1 MPDYAAS
8 GIIPQ
13 GANVTPGAVIGVKPP
28 DASQG
33 FDTLNSIL
41 GIQSK
46 RLALQKQAQDL
57 QIGAQNLETGAA
69 TQQTAQAGAQEAQ
82 QKMQER
88 QLLQSVM
95 KSGVD
100 DQGRSIY
107 NDKNEVDPDKLASF
121 AGRRLPLTGQ
131 DVMQGLIKTK
141 SDTTA
146 LASAIGD
153 LTDKNRT
160 QVSGVVRSF
169 VNNPNANSESINAA
183 LTDYAKQNPSA
194 ATAVLSMQDLVKHY
208 DSAQGMKDKNA
219 LLLHLSQQFG
229 PQSQTAEENKPGTEN
244 IDTGGQ
250 IIQQNVNRLTG
261 ERTTTGSLVKTTAP
275 QVATLPSGSLGIVGG
290 VSGAIAP
297 LQTTAP
303 ARPAGLGPS
312 GAPVGTQAQPLQ
324 RPNARPPRL
333 ASEDAPPINAPKA
346 VQDAYAVATK
356 GANDHVEGIR
366 QADNPI
372 DYGNNM
378 QIANQIRKLSQS
390 TDTGPGTDTWHYVLG
405 ALGAPVGANNVADY
419 QKLGAYLD
427 RQAAGIR
434 GAMGLPQTNEGTV
447 QSKDIAGNVGYQ
459 AKALQEK
466 NDLTQALTEGLHQYR
481 TGLDRVAGFSGQA
494 SPQAVNQFK
503 SAWTQNFD
511 PNVFKGELAYSR
523 SKKEGDDFV
532 RSLDPTEARSLA
544 AKRKALQSLSK
555 GELPP

>member
-229 PQSQTAEENKPGTEN
+229 PQSQTAQENAPAAGTN
-244 IDTGGQ
+244 LAGQ
-250 IIQQNVNRLTG
+250 PTITNKMTG
-261 ERTTTGSLVKTTAP
+261 ETSLAPNSTGYRAP
-275 QVATLPSGSLGIVGG
+275 TPPE
-290 VSGAIAP
+290 IAG
-297 LQTTAP
+297 QTTRQTDAATADIATSNKVIDAQRDAANNIVLTKRVDQLAEIVNP
-303 ARPAGLGPS
+303 
-312 GAPVGTQAQPLQ
+312 GALPTVVKRYLSATGMTSVAQAQEELKKDLGTLRGTVALSAGSEGRANVALEGFPESTAQTQTLHVAMDKVRGLNRQ
-324 RPNARPPRL
+324 TLALGKMQQANAQ
-333 ASEDAPPINAPKA
+333 S
-346 VQDAYAVATK
+346 T
-356 GANDHVEGIR
+356 GAN
-366 QADNPI
+366 
-372 DYGNNM
+372 M
-378 QIANQIRKLSQS
+378 QGFNGEYAHATEAANGLMHEYLSLS
-390 TDTGPGTDTWHYVLG
+390 PGEQV
-405 ALGAPVGANNVADY
+405 
-419 QKLGAYLD
+419 
-427 RQAAGIR
+427 
-434 GAMGLPQTNEGTV
+434 
-447 QSKDIAGNVGYQ
+447 
-459 AKALQEK
+459 
-466 NDLTQALTEGLHQYR
+466 
-481 TGLDRVAGFSGQA
+481 
-494 SPQAVNQFK
+494 
-503 SAWTQNFD
+503 
-511 PNVFKGELAYSR
+511 
-523 SKKEGDDFV
+523 DFV
-532 RSLDPTEARSLA
+532 KRNFTKKADARQFVDHAEAVKKMSPGIF
-544 AKRKALQSLSK
+544 
-555 GELPP
+555 GE